1 MATGKWRVM
10 KCYAILYLRCPI
22 PFPFP
27 LQANGAKHTS
37 QAGPAWPDTETETE
51 SEKDCCK
58 YLTTSA
64 SHIFRIVPHPGI
76 ESSPSVRAKRP
87 TTCAAVVDFSFLTPT
102 PSPSPSPPQPQS
114 LSEPELQ
121 ARQQRVCT
129 AKSASGCHQI
139 LLNNTNVAPT
149 TREVAANQ

>member
-1 MATGKWRVM
+1 MARDEMLCNFVFALSNSVSISTSSQWRQTH
-10 KCYAILYLRCPI
+10 KSSRACLARYRRRRSQRKTA
-22 PFPFP
+22 
-27 LQANGAKHTS
+27 ANTS
-37 QAGPAWPDTETETE
+37 
-51 SEKDCCK
+51 
-58 YLTTSA
+58 TTSA

-102 PSPSPSPPQPQS
+102 PSPSPSPSPPQS